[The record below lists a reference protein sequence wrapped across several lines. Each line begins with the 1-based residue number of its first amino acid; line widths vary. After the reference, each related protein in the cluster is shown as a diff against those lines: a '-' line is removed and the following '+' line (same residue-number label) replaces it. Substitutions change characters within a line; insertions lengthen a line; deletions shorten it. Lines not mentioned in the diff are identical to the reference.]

1 MNFEKFNTDL
11 IHEQFISETPY
22 NHVVID
28 NFLETSYIS
37 DLHNEIKGYKEM
49 MDDDYKKFNADMITQ
64 TKKIGLSDINRMG
77 PLGKEFFQIANSP
90 EMINF
95 VQKVTGIK
103 DLLPDPLFYGGG
115 IHRTTKGGRLGI
127 HADFNIHPIHQTHRR
142 VNMLLYLNDNWK
154 SEYNGELELWSKDMS
169 SCDKKISPIFNRVVI
184 FRITDDAFH
193 GHPIRWEGDEPRL
206 SIALYYYS
214 KDRPEEEKNPPH
226 MALWM
231 QQFSD

>member
-95 VQKVTGIK
+95 V
-103 DLLPDPLFYGGG
+103 
-115 IHRTTKGGRLGI
+115 H
-127 HADFNIHPIHQTHRR
+127 
-142 VNMLLYLNDNWK
+142 
-154 SEYNGELELWSKDMS
+154 
-169 SCDKKISPIFNRVVI
+169 
-184 FRITDDAFH
+184 
-193 GHPIRWEGDEPRL
+193 
-206 SIALYYYS
+206 YS
-214 KDRPEEEKNPPH
+214 FD
-226 MALWM
+226 
-231 QQFSD
+231 